1 MGQSVYLLATG
12 WTVMGSNRGCRGG
25 RGEIFRIRPDRSW
38 GPCNP
43 LYNIYRVW
51 DRIPVVRGGGEIFRV
66 RPDRP
71 WGPCNPL
78 YNIYRVWDRIPVV
91 GEGVRFSA
99 SVQTGPGAH
108 AAPCTIYT
116 GSLAVRYS
124 DRGVPLTT
132 HRHITP
138 RLKKEYS
145 CSFTPPLILHDLL

>member
-1 MGQSVYLLATG
+1 MPGWGSQYTCLLR
-12 WTVMGSNRGCRGG
+12 VG
-25 RGEIFRIRPDRSW
+25 RS
-38 GPCNP
+38 
-43 LYNIYRVW
+43 W
-51 DRIPVVRGGGEIFRV
+51 DRIVVVGGGGGRFSASV
-66 RPDRP
+66 QT
-71 WGPCNPL
+71 GPGAPATPCT
-78 YNIYRVWDRIPVV
+78 IYTGSGIESRLC